1 MAGSAAVMSLNAIGR
16 QDEYFD
22 GKDSFFEFNQLRHS
36 NFTIYQRSTKIK
48 KPGTTPST
56 TWPFGETIQVKLSP
70 QNMGDLLC
78 NMYLKC
84 TLPANNSEGNNFN
97 YAADVGKALINT
109 VEFRVDEYEL
119 ETLYTDWSV
128 IYNELYLTEEEKE
141 GAKFLDNNGKPSG
154 TMAGT
159 EDGLDLIGIK
169 LFIPLYFFFGRR
181 HSTQDFDNKLL
192 SDKYFKPYFPL
203 CAIHKQQIFLNITF
217 NNTTFFT
224 DGTNVELPQFEIVTE
239 EITLTPIERSYILNN
254 KQVITTE
261 LMRRQSPIDIDS
273 FFVDAKNNLVPKIPV
288 KTLHWFFRRDE
299 FEKNPD
305 EIANR
310 FNFGNYYSGAKV
322 TSNIYVQ
329 AENPIMSD
337 AELFING
344 TQNLGFM
351 EAEARNSTSTANYF
365 KYQVPFKVGLS
376 APLRNVYTYSFSLKP
391 KDPLP
396 TGALDFSQLNSDKTF
411 LSASLLETGKNST
424 QTTTTTETNYF
435 PTVTLTGT
443 ITTTQTGTNLT
454 ITASANCLSSFR
466 VYLNPGVPASPIN
479 PNTTDE
485 VSSVTITQNPTNINN
500 VIYVI
505 ASNVELS
512 NTTQTSNISLI
523 KPPLVYKYHLYYT
536 GYQTLTFENG
546 FVSPTFST

>member
-1 MAGSAAVMSLNAIGR
+1 MAGSAAVMSLSAVGR

-36 NFTIYQRSTKIK
+36 NFTIFQRSTKIK
-48 KPGTTPST
+48 KPATTTTT

-84 TLPANNSEGNNFN
+84 TLPENTNPQNPFK

-128 IYNELYLTEEEKE
+128 IYSELYLSEEEKD
-141 GAKFLDNNGKPSG
+141 GLKFLDNNGQPSG
-154 TMAGT
+154 SLAG
-159 EDGLDLIGIK
+159 DASSSGMK

-192 SDKYFKPYFPL
+192 NDKFFKPYFPL

-217 NNTTFFT
+217 NDTTFFT
-224 DGTNVELPQFEIVTE
+224 NGNNVELPQFEIVTE
-239 EITLTPIERSYILNN
+239 EVTLTHIERSYLINN
-254 KQVITTE
+254 KQTITTE
-261 LMRRQSPIDIDS
+261 LMRRQSPLDIDS
-273 FFVDAKNNLVPKIPV
+273 FFVEAKNNLVPKIPV

-299 FEKNPD
+299 FEKNPN

-310 FNFGNYYSGAKV
+310 FNFGNYYSGPTT

-351 EAEARNSTSTANYF
+351 EAETRNSTSTANYF
-365 KYQVPFKVGLS
+365 KHQVPFKVGLS
-376 APLRNVYTYSFSLKP
+376 APLRNIYTYSFSLKP

-411 LSASLLETGKNST
+411 LLASLLETGKDST
-424 QTTTTTETNYF
+424 STATITQNDVIATVTGTVQTTQGGTTLSVIAT
-435 PTVTLTGT
+435 
-443 ITTTQTGTNLT
+443 
-454 ITASANCLSSFR
+454 ANCLSNISI
-466 VYLNPGVPASPIN
+466 YQNSAVPIYDGTVPELSH
-479 PNTTDE
+479 
-485 VSSVTITQNPTNINN
+485 SQGLSVTDINN
-500 VIYVI
+500 EIYVT
-505 ASNVELS
+505 ASNVQ
-512 NTTQTSNISLI
+512 NGTATTSNISLI
-523 KPPLVYKYHLYYT
+523 KPPLIYKYHLYYT

-546 FVSPTFST
+546 FVSPMFST

>member
-1 MAGSAAVMSLNAIGR
+1 MAGSAAVMSLNAVGR
-16 QDEYFD
+16 QDTYFD

-36 NFTIYQRSTKIK
+36 NFTIYQRSTNIK
-48 KPGTTPST
+48 KPATTTTT

-84 TLPANNSEGNNFN
+84 TLPKNTNPQNPFK
-97 YAADVGKALINT
+97 YAADVGKALIKT
-109 VEFRVDEYEL
+109 MEFRVDEYEL

-128 IYNELYLTEEEKE
+128 IYSELYLSEEEKD
-141 GAKFLDNNGKPSG
+141 GLKFLDNNGQPSG
-154 TMAGT
+154 SLAG
-159 EDGLDLIGIK
+159 DASSSGMK

-192 SDKYFKPYFPL
+192 NDKFFKPYFPL

-217 NNTTFFT
+217 NDTSFFT
-224 DGTNVELPQFEIVTE
+224 NGTNVELPQFEIVTE
-239 EITLTPIERSYILNN
+239 EVTLTHLERSYLINN
-254 KQVITTE
+254 KQTITTE
-261 LMRRQSPIDIDS
+261 LMRRQSPLDIDS
-273 FFVDAKNNLVPKIPV
+273 FFVEAKNNLVPKIPV

-299 FEKNPD
+299 FENNPN

-310 FNFGNYYSGAKV
+310 FNFGNYYSGPTT

-365 KYQVPFKVGLS
+365 KHQVPFKVGLS

-411 LSASLLETGKNST
+411 LLASLLETGKDST
-424 QTTTTTETNYF
+424 STTSITQNDITATVTGTVQTTQGGTTLY
-435 PTVTLTGT
+435 VTAT
-443 ITTTQTGTNLT
+443 
-454 ITASANCLSSFR
+454 ANCLSNISI
-466 VYLNPGVPASPIN
+466 YQNSAAPIYEGTVPELSRSQGLS
-479 PNTTDE
+479 TTD
-485 VSSVTITQNPTNINN
+485 INN
-500 VIYVI
+500 EIYVT
-505 ASNVELS
+505 ASNVQ
-512 NTTQTSNISLI
+512 NGTATTSNISLI
-523 KPPLVYKYHLYYT
+523 KPPLIYKYHLYYT

-546 FVSPTFST
+546 FVSPMFST

>member
-1 MAGSAAVMSLNAIGR
+1 MAGSAAVMSLNAVGR
-16 QDEYFD
+16 QDTYFD

-36 NFTIYQRSTKIK
+36 NFTIYQRSTNIK
-48 KPGTTPST
+48 KPATTTTT

-78 NMYLKC
+78 NMYFKC
-84 TLPANNSEGNNFN
+84 TLPDNTDERNSFK
-97 YAADVGKALINT
+97 YAADIGKALIKT
-109 VEFRVDEYEL
+109 MEFRVDEYEL

-128 IYNELYLTEEEKE
+128 IYSELYLSEEEKD
-141 GAKFLDNNGKPSG
+141 GLKFLDNNGQPSG
-154 TMAGT
+154 SLAG
-159 EDGLDLIGIK
+159 DASSSGMK

-192 SDKYFKPYFPL
+192 NDKFFKPYFPL

-217 NNTTFFT
+217 NDTSFFT
-224 DGTNVELPQFEIVTE
+224 NGTNVELPQFEIVTE
-239 EITLTPIERSYILNN
+239 EVTLTHLERSYLINN
-254 KQVITTE
+254 KQTITTE
-261 LMRRQSPIDIDS
+261 LMRRQSPLDIDS
-273 FFVDAKNNLVPKIPV
+273 FFVEAKNNLVPKIPV

-299 FEKNPD
+299 FENNPN

-310 FNFGNYYSGAKV
+310 FNFGNYYSGPTT

-365 KYQVPFKVGLS
+365 KHQVPFKVGLS

-411 LSASLLETGKNST
+411 LLASLLETGKDST
-424 QTTTTTETNYF
+424 STTSITQNDITATVTGTVQTTQGGTTLS
-435 PTVTLTGT
+435 VTAT
-443 ITTTQTGTNLT
+443 
-454 ITASANCLSSFR
+454 ANCLS
-466 VYLNPGVPASPIN
+466 NIN
-479 PNTTDE
+479 IYQN
-485 VSSVTITQNPTNINN
+485 SSVPIYEGTVPELTHSQGLSITDINN
-500 VIYVI
+500 EIYMT
-505 ASNVELS
+505 ASNVQ
-512 NTTQTSNISLI
+512 NGTATTSNISLI
-523 KPPLVYKYHLYYT
+523 KPPLIYKYHLYYT

-546 FVSPTFST
+546 FVSPKFST